1 MMRYVIKSTNIFTE
15 EGIVDGFVVIN
26 NNKIETVQPGI
37 YSGEDN
43 VYDYQNA
50 YIMPGFIDI
59 HIHGGYGEDAM
70 DASFEGLKHLSKS
83 LLSEGTTSFLPTTMT
98 QSNENIVKALQ
109 NIKNVYK
116 SDYEGAEILGIHLE
130 GPFISEEKIGAQNP
144 KYVQQPNVQQL
155 KTFQEQSGNLIK
167 VITFAPEK
175 EGAKAMMESFP
186 EIIFSIGHSAAT
198 YEQAEQAVMDGA
210 RHITHLYNGSSG
222 FLHRE
227 PGVVGM
233 ALTNDDVHTELIVDG
248 LHAHPASVKL
258 AITAKGNEKFYLITD
273 AMRAKG
279 KPDGVYDL
287 GGQAVTVKDGEARIS
302 SGALAGS
309 VLRMNHGL
317 KHLLEYSG
325 RDLSELWR
333 VTSLNQAI
341 ALKVED
347 SKGSIKEGKDA
358 DIVILD
364 KHFEVISTIKSGKRY
379 EI

>member
-1 MMRYVIKSTNIFTE
+1 MRYVIKSKNIFTE
-15 EGIVDGFVVIN
+15 EGIIDGYIIIN
-26 NNKIETVQPGI
+26 NNKIENVQSGS
-37 YSGEDN
+37 YSGGDS

-50 YIMPGFIDI
+50 YILPGFIDI

-98 QSNENIVKALQ
+98 QSNENIIQALQ
-109 NIKNVYK
+109 NIKNVHN
-116 SDYEGAEILGIHLE
+116 DEYEGAEILGVHLE

-144 KYVQQPNVQQL
+144 KYVQQPNVEQL
-155 KTFQEQSGNLIK
+155 KTFQEQSGDLIK
-167 VITFAPEK
+167 IITFAPEK
-175 EGAKAMMESFP
+175 KGAKEMIESFP

-198 YEQAEQAVMDGA
+198 YEQAEQAVANGA

-222 FLHRE
+222 FQHRE

-233 ALTNDDVHTELIVDG
+233 ALTNDNIHTELIVDG

-287 GGQAVTVKDGEARIS
+287 GGQAVIVKDGEARIS

-309 VLRMNHGL
+309 VLKMNHGL
-317 KHLLEYSG
+317 KQLLEYSG
-325 RDLSELWR
+325 KDLSELWR

-341 ALKVED
+341 ALKIDD

-364 KHFEVISTIKSGKRY
+364 ENFEVISTIKSGKRY
-379 EI
+379 EF

>member
-1 MMRYVIKSTNIFTE
+1 MRYVIKSKNIFTE
-15 EGIVDGFVVIN
+15 EGIIDGYIIIN
-26 NNKIETVQPGI
+26 NNKIENVQ
-37 YSGEDN
+37 SGSNSGGDS

-50 YIMPGFIDI
+50 YILPGFIDI

-98 QSNENIVKALQ
+98 QSNENIIQALQ
-109 NIKNVYK
+109 NIKNVHN
-116 SDYEGAEILGIHLE
+116 DEYEGAEILGVHLE

-144 KYVQQPNVQQL
+144 KYVQQPNVEQL
-155 KTFQEQSGNLIK
+155 KTFQEQSGDLIK
-167 VITFAPEK
+167 IITFAPEK
-175 EGAKAMMESFP
+175 KGAKEMIESFP

-198 YEQAEQAVMDGA
+198 YEQAEQAVANGA

-222 FLHRE
+222 FQHRE

-233 ALTNDDVHTELIVDG
+233 ALTNDNIHTELIVDG

-309 VLRMNHGL
+309 VLKMNHGL
-317 KHLLEYSG
+317 KQLLEYSG
-325 RDLSELWR
+325 KDLSELWR

-341 ALKVED
+341 ALKIDD

-364 KHFEVISTIKSGKRY
+364 ENFEVISTIKSGKRY
-379 EI
+379 EF

>member
-1 MMRYVIKSTNIFTE
+1 MRYVIKSKNIFTE
-15 EGIVDGFVVIN
+15 EGIVDGYIIIN
-26 NNKIETVQPGI
+26 NNKIENVQSGS
-37 YSGEDN
+37 YSGGDS

-50 YIMPGFIDI
+50 YILPGFIDI

-98 QSNENIVKALQ
+98 QSNENIIQALQ
-109 NIKNVYK
+109 NIKNVHN
-116 SDYEGAEILGIHLE
+116 DEYEGSEILGVHLE

-144 KYVQQPNVQQL
+144 KYVQQPNVEQL

-167 VITFAPEK
+167 IITFAPEK
-175 EGAKAMMESFP
+175 EGAKEMIESFP

-198 YEQAEQAVMDGA
+198 YEQAEQAVANGA

-222 FLHRE
+222 FQHRK

-233 ALTNDDVHTELIVDG
+233 ALTNDNIHTELIVDG

-287 GGQAVTVKDGEARIS
+287 GGQAVIVKDGEARIS

-309 VLRMNHGL
+309 VLKMNHGL
-317 KHLLEYSG
+317 KQLLEYSG
-325 RDLSELWR
+325 KDLSELWR

-341 ALKVED
+341 ALNID
-347 SKGSIKEGKDA
+347 NNKGSIKEEKDA

-364 KHFEVISTIKSGKRY
+364 ENFEVISTIKSGKRY
-379 EI
+379 EF

>member
-341 ALKVED
+341 ALKVDD

-379 EI
+379 EF

>member
-1 MMRYVIKSTNIFTE
+1 MRYVIKSTNIITE
-15 EGIVDGFVVIN
+15 KGIVDGFVVIN

-116 SDYEGAEILGIHLE
+116 SDHEGAEILGIHLE

-222 FLHRE
+222 FFHRE

-317 KHLLEYSG
+317 KHLAEYSG

-341 ALKVED
+341 ALKVDD

-364 KHFEVISTIKSGKRY
+364 EHFEVISTIKSGKRY
-379 EI
+379 EF

>member
-1 MMRYVIKSTNIFTE
+1 MRYVIKSKNIFTE
-15 EGIVDGFVVIN
+15 EGIVDGYIVIN
-26 NNKIETVQPGI
+26 NKKIEAIQTGL
-37 YSGEDN
+37 YSGEDS
-43 VYDYQNA
+43 VYDYHDA

-98 QSNENIVKALQ
+98 QSNENITQALQ
-109 NIKNVYK
+109 NIKNVHN
-116 SDYEGAEILGIHLE
+116 DEYEGAEILGVHLE

-144 KYVQQPNVQQL
+144 KYVQQPNVEQL
-155 KTFQEQSGNLIK
+155 KTFQEQSGDLIK

-175 EGAKAMMESFP
+175 EGAKEMIESFP

-198 YEQAEQAVMDGA
+198 YEQAEQAVVSGA

-222 FLHRE
+222 FQHRE

-233 ALTNDDVHTELIVDG
+233 ALTNDAIHTEVIVDG

-258 AITAKGNEKFYLITD
+258 AIIAKGNEKFYLITD

-309 VLRMNHGL
+309 VLKMNHGL
-317 KHLLEYSG
+317 KHLVEYSG
-325 RDLSELWR
+325 KDLNELWR

-341 ALKVED
+341 ALKVD
-347 SKGSIKEGKDA
+347 NNKGSIKEGKDA

-364 KHFEVISTIKSGKRY
+364 KNFEVMSTIKSGKRY
-379 EI
+379 KF

>member
-1 MMRYVIKSTNIFTE
+1 MRYVIKSTNIITE
-15 EGIVDGFVVIN
+15 KGIVDGFVVIN

-116 SDYEGAEILGIHLE
+116 SDHEGAEILGIHLE

-144 KYVQQPNVQQL
+144 KFVQQPNVQQL

-175 EGAKAMMESFP
+175 EGAKAMIESFP

-341 ALKVED
+341 ALKVDD

-364 KHFEVISTIKSGKRY
+364 EHFEVISTIKSGKRY
-379 EI
+379 EF

>member
-1 MMRYVIKSTNIFTE
+1 MRYVIKSKNIFTE
-15 EGIVDGFVVIN
+15 EGIIDGYIIIN
-26 NNKIETVQPGI
+26 NNKIENVQSGS
-37 YSGEDN
+37 YSGGDS

-50 YIMPGFIDI
+50 YILPGFIDI

-98 QSNENIVKALQ
+98 QSNENIIQALQ
-109 NIKNVYK
+109 NIKNVHN
-116 SDYEGAEILGIHLE
+116 DEYEGAEILGVHLE

-144 KYVQQPNVQQL
+144 KYVQQPNVEQL
-155 KTFQEQSGNLIK
+155 KTFQEQSGDLIK
-167 VITFAPEK
+167 IITFAPEK
-175 EGAKAMMESFP
+175 KGAKEMIESFP

-198 YEQAEQAVMDGA
+198 YEQAEQAVANGA

-222 FLHRE
+222 FQHRE

-233 ALTNDDVHTELIVDG
+233 ALTNDNIHTELIVDG

-258 AITAKGNEKFYLITD
+258 AITAKGNEKFYLVTD

-309 VLRMNHGL
+309 VLKMNHGL
-317 KHLLEYSG
+317 KQLLEYSG
-325 RDLSELWR
+325 KDLSELWR

-341 ALKVED
+341 ALKIDD

-364 KHFEVISTIKSGKRY
+364 ENFEVISTIKSGKRY
-379 EI
+379 EF

>member
-1 MMRYVIKSTNIFTE
+1 MRYVIKSKNIFTE
-15 EGIVDGFVVIN
+15 EGIIDGYIIIN
-26 NNKIETVQPGI
+26 NNKIENVQ
-37 YSGEDN
+37 SGSNSGGDS

-50 YIMPGFIDI
+50 YILPGFIDI

-98 QSNENIVKALQ
+98 QSNENIIQALQ
-109 NIKNVYK
+109 NIKNVHN
-116 SDYEGAEILGIHLE
+116 DEYEGAEILGVHLE

-144 KYVQQPNVQQL
+144 KYVQQPNVEQL
-155 KTFQEQSGNLIK
+155 KTFQEQSGDLIK
-167 VITFAPEK
+167 IITFAPEK
-175 EGAKAMMESFP
+175 KGAKEMIESFP

-198 YEQAEQAVMDGA
+198 YEQAEQAVANGA

-222 FLHRE
+222 FQHRE

-233 ALTNDDVHTELIVDG
+233 ALTNDNIHTELIVDG

-309 VLRMNHGL
+309 VLKMNHGL
-317 KHLLEYSG
+317 KQLLEYSG
-325 RDLSELWR
+325 KDLSELWR

-341 ALKVED
+341 ALNID
-347 SKGSIKEGKDA
+347 NNKGSIKEGKDA

-364 KHFEVISTIKSGKRY
+364 ENFEVISTIKSGKRY
-379 EI
+379 EF

>member
-1 MMRYVIKSTNIFTE
+1 MRYVIKSKNIFTE
-15 EGIVDGFVVIN
+15 EGIVDGYIIIN
-26 NNKIETVQPGI
+26 NNIENVQSGS
-37 YSGEDN
+37 YSGGDS

-50 YIMPGFIDI
+50 YILPGFIDI

-98 QSNENIVKALQ
+98 QSNENIIQALQ
-109 NIKNVYK
+109 NIKNVHN
-116 SDYEGAEILGIHLE
+116 DEYEGAEILGVHLE

-144 KYVQQPNVQQL
+144 KYVQQPNVEQL
-155 KTFQEQSGNLIK
+155 KTFQEQSGDLIK
-167 VITFAPEK
+167 IITFAPEK
-175 EGAKAMMESFP
+175 KGAKEMIESFP

-198 YEQAEQAVMDGA
+198 YEQAEQAVANGA

-222 FLHRE
+222 FQHRE

-233 ALTNDDVHTELIVDG
+233 ALTNDNIHTELIVDG

-309 VLRMNHGL
+309 VLKMNHGL
-317 KHLLEYSG
+317 KQLLEYSG
-325 RDLSELWR
+325 KDLSELWR

-341 ALKVED
+341 ALKIDD

-364 KHFEVISTIKSGKRY
+364 ENFEVISTIKSGKRY
-379 EI
+379 EF

>member
-1 MMRYVIKSTNIFTE
+1 MMRYVIKSKNIFTE
-15 EGIVDGFVVIN
+15 EGIVDGYIIIN
-26 NNKIETVQPGI
+26 NNKIENVQSGS
-37 YSGEDN
+37 YSGGDS

-50 YIMPGFIDI
+50 YILPGFIDI

-98 QSNENIVKALQ
+98 QSNENIIQALQ
-109 NIKNVYK
+109 NIKNVHN
-116 SDYEGAEILGIHLE
+116 DEYEGSEILGVHLE

-144 KYVQQPNVQQL
+144 KYVQQPNVEQL

-167 VITFAPEK
+167 IITFAPEK
-175 EGAKAMMESFP
+175 EGAKEMIESFP

-198 YEQAEQAVMDGA
+198 YEQAEQAVANGA

-222 FLHRE
+222 FQHRK

-233 ALTNDDVHTELIVDG
+233 ALTNDNIHTELIVDG

-287 GGQAVTVKDGEARIS
+287 GGQAVIVKDGEARIS

-309 VLRMNHGL
+309 VLKMNHGL
-317 KHLLEYSG
+317 KQLLEYSG
-325 RDLSELWR
+325 KDLSELWR

-341 ALKVED
+341 ALNID
-347 SKGSIKEGKDA
+347 NNKGSIKEEKDA

-364 KHFEVISTIKSGKRY
+364 ENFEVISTIKSGKRY
-379 EI
+379 EF

>member
-1 MMRYVIKSTNIFTE
+1 MRYVIKSKNIFTE
-15 EGIVDGFVVIN
+15 EGIVDGYIVIN
-26 NNKIETVQPGI
+26 NKKIEAIQTGL
-37 YSGEDN
+37 YSGEDS
-43 VYDYQNA
+43 VYDYHEA

-98 QSNENIVKALQ
+98 QSNENITQALQ
-109 NIKNVYK
+109 NIKNVH
-116 SDYEGAEILGIHLE
+116 DDEYEGAEILGVHLE

-144 KYVQQPNVQQL
+144 KYVQQPNVEQL
-155 KTFQEQSGNLIK
+155 KTFQEQSGDLIK
-167 VITFAPEK
+167 IITFAPEK
-175 EGAKAMMESFP
+175 EGAKEMIESFP

-198 YEQAEQAVMDGA
+198 YEQAEQAVQNGA

-222 FLHRE
+222 FQHRE

-233 ALTNDDVHTELIVDG
+233 ALTNDDIHTELIVDG

-309 VLRMNHGL
+309 VLKMNYGL
-317 KHLLEYSG
+317 KHLVEYSG
-325 RDLSELWR
+325 KDLNELWR

-341 ALKVED
+341 ALKIDD

-364 KHFEVISTIKSGKRY
+364 ENFEVISTIKSGKRY
-379 EI
+379 EF

>member
-1 MMRYVIKSTNIFTE
+1 MRYVIKSKNIFTE
-15 EGIVDGFVVIN
+15 EGIVDGYIVIN
-26 NNKIETVQPGI
+26 NKKIEAIQTGL
-37 YSGEDN
+37 YSGEDS
-43 VYDYQNA
+43 VYDYHEA

-98 QSNENIVKALQ
+98 QSNENITQALQ
-109 NIKNVYK
+109 NIKNVH
-116 SDYEGAEILGIHLE
+116 DDEYEGAEILGVHLE

-144 KYVQQPNVQQL
+144 KYVQQPNVEQL
-155 KTFQEQSGNLIK
+155 KTFQEQSGDLIK
-167 VITFAPEK
+167 IITFAPEK
-175 EGAKAMMESFP
+175 EGAKEMIESFP

-198 YEQAEQAVMDGA
+198 YEQAEQAVVSGA

-222 FLHRE
+222 FQHRE

-233 ALTNDDVHTELIVDG
+233 ALTNDAIHTEVIVDG

-258 AITAKGNEKFYLITD
+258 AIIAKGNEKFYLITD

-309 VLRMNHGL
+309 VLKMNHGL
-317 KHLLEYSG
+317 KHLVEYSG
-325 RDLSELWR
+325 KDLNELWR

-341 ALKVED
+341 ALKVD
-347 SKGSIKEGKDA
+347 NNKGSIKEGKDA

-364 KHFEVISTIKSGKRY
+364 KNLEVMSTIKSGKRY
-379 EI
+379 EF

>member
-1 MMRYVIKSTNIFTE
+1 MRYVIKSTNIFTE

>member
-1 MMRYVIKSTNIFTE
+1 MRYVIKSKNIFTE
-15 EGIVDGFVVIN
+15 EGIVDGYIIIN
-26 NNKIETVQPGI
+26 NNKIENVQSGS
-37 YSGEDN
+37 YSGGDS

-50 YIMPGFIDI
+50 YILPGFIDI

-98 QSNENIVKALQ
+98 QSNENIIQALQ
-109 NIKNVYK
+109 NIKNVHN
-116 SDYEGAEILGIHLE
+116 DEYEGAEILGVHLE

-144 KYVQQPNVQQL
+144 KYVQQPNVEQL
-155 KTFQEQSGNLIK
+155 KTFQEQSGDLIK
-167 VITFAPEK
+167 IITFAPEK
-175 EGAKAMMESFP
+175 EGAKEMIESFP

-198 YEQAEQAVMDGA
+198 YEQAEQAVANGA

-222 FLHRE
+222 FQHRE

-233 ALTNDDVHTELIVDG
+233 ALTNDNIHTELIVDG

-258 AITAKGNEKFYLITD
+258 STIIKGNEKFYLITD

-287 GGQAVTVKDGEARIS
+287 GGQAVIVKNGEARIS

-309 VLRMNHGL
+309 VLKMNRGL

-325 RDLSELWR
+325 KDLSELWR

-341 ALKVED
+341 ALNID
-347 SKGSIKEGKDA
+347 NNKGSIKEGKDA

-364 KHFEVISTIKSGKRY
+364 ENFEVISTIKSGKRY
-379 EI
+379 EF

>member
-1 MMRYVIKSTNIFTE
+1 MRYVIKSKNIFTE
-15 EGIVDGFVVIN
+15 EGIVDGYIIIN
-26 NNKIETVQPGI
+26 NNKIENVQSGS
-37 YSGEDN
+37 YSGGDS
-43 VYDYQNA
+43 VYDYHNA
-50 YIMPGFIDI
+50 YILPGFIDI

-98 QSNENIVKALQ
+98 QSNENIIQALQ
-109 NIKNVYK
+109 NIKNVHN
-116 SDYEGAEILGIHLE
+116 DEYEGAEILGVHLE

-144 KYVQQPNVQQL
+144 KYVQQPNVEQL
-155 KTFQEQSGNLIK
+155 KKFQEQSGDLIK
-167 VITFAPEK
+167 IITFAPEK
-175 EGAKAMMESFP
+175 EGAKEMIESFP

-198 YEQAEQAVMDGA
+198 YEQAEQAVANGA

-222 FLHRE
+222 FQHRE

-233 ALTNDDVHTELIVDG
+233 ALTNDNIHTELIVDG

-258 AITAKGNEKFYLITD
+258 STITKGNEKFYLITD

-287 GGQAVTVKDGEARIS
+287 GGQAVIVKNGEARIS

-309 VLRMNHGL
+309 VLKMNHGL

-325 RDLSELWR
+325 KDLSELWR

-341 ALKVED
+341 ALNID
-347 SKGSIKEGKDA
+347 NNKGSIKEGKDA

-364 KHFEVISTIKSGKRY
+364 ENFEVISTIKSGKRY
-379 EI
+379 KF

>member
-1 MMRYVIKSTNIFTE
+1 MMRYVIKSKNIFTE
-15 EGIVDGFVVIN
+15 EGIVDGYIVIN
-26 NNKIETVQPGI
+26 NKKIEAIQTGL
-37 YSGEDN
+37 YSGEDS
-43 VYDYQNA
+43 VCDYHDA

-98 QSNENIVKALQ
+98 QSNDNIIQALQ
-109 NIKNVYK
+109 NIKNVHN
-116 SDYEGAEILGIHLE
+116 DEYEGAEILGVHLE

-144 KYVQQPNVQQL
+144 KYVQQPNVEQL
-155 KTFQEQSGNLIK
+155 KTFQEQSGDLIK
-167 VITFAPEK
+167 IITFAPEK
-175 EGAKAMMESFP
+175 EGAKEMIESFP

-198 YEQAEQAVMDGA
+198 YEQAEQAVANGA

-222 FLHRE
+222 FQHRE

-233 ALTNDDVHTELIVDG
+233 ALTNDNIHTELIVDG

-309 VLRMNHGL
+309 VLKMNHGL
-317 KHLLEYSG
+317 KQLLEYSG
-325 RDLSELWR
+325 KDLSELWR
-333 VTSLNQAI
+333 VTSLNQAV
-341 ALKVED
+341 ALKIDD

-364 KHFEVISTIKSGKRY
+364 ENFEVISTIKSGKRY
-379 EI
+379 EF

>member
-1 MMRYVIKSTNIFTE
+1 MRYVIKSTNIITE
-15 EGIVDGFVVIN
+15 KGIVDGFVVIN

-116 SDYEGAEILGIHLE
+116 SDHEGAEILGIHLE

-222 FLHRE
+222 FFHRE

-317 KHLLEYSG
+317 KHLAEYSE

-341 ALKVED
+341 ALKVDD

-364 KHFEVISTIKSGKRY
+364 EHFEVISTIKSGKRY
-379 EI
+379 EF

>member
-1 MMRYVIKSTNIFTE
+1 MRYVIKSKNIFTE
-15 EGIVDGFVVIN
+15 EGIVDGYIVIN
-26 NNKIETVQPGI
+26 NKKIEAIQTGL
-37 YSGEDN
+37 YSGEDS
-43 VYDYQNA
+43 VYDYHEA

-98 QSNENIVKALQ
+98 QSNENITQALQ
-109 NIKNVYK
+109 NIKNVH
-116 SDYEGAEILGIHLE
+116 DDEYEGAEILGVHLE

-144 KYVQQPNVQQL
+144 KYVQQPNVEQL
-155 KTFQEQSGNLIK
+155 KTFQEQSGDLIK
-167 VITFAPEK
+167 IITFAPEK
-175 EGAKAMMESFP
+175 EGAKEMIESFP
-186 EIIFSIGHSAAT
+186 EIIFSIGHSAAI
-198 YEQAEQAVMDGA
+198 YEQAEQAVANGA

-222 FLHRE
+222 FQHRE

-233 ALTNDDVHTELIVDG
+233 ALTNDNIHTELIVDG

-309 VLRMNHGL
+309 VLKMNHGL
-317 KHLLEYSG
+317 KQLLEYSG
-325 RDLSELWR
+325 KDLSELWR

-341 ALKVED
+341 ALKIDD

-364 KHFEVISTIKSGKRY
+364 ENFEVISTIKSGKRY
-379 EI
+379 EF

>member
-1 MMRYVIKSTNIFTE
+1 MRYVIKSKNIFTE
-15 EGIVDGFVVIN
+15 EGIIDGYIIIN
-26 NNKIETVQPGI
+26 NNKIENVQSGS
-37 YSGEDN
+37 YSGGDS

-50 YIMPGFIDI
+50 YILPGFIDI

-98 QSNENIVKALQ
+98 QSNENIIQALQ
-109 NIKNVYK
+109 NIKNVHN
-116 SDYEGAEILGIHLE
+116 DEYEGAEILGVHLE

-144 KYVQQPNVQQL
+144 KYVQQPNVEQL
-155 KTFQEQSGNLIK
+155 KTFQEQSGDLIK
-167 VITFAPEK
+167 IITFAPEK
-175 EGAKAMMESFP
+175 EGAKEMIESFP

-198 YEQAEQAVMDGA
+198 YEQAEQAVANGA

-222 FLHRE
+222 FQHRE

-233 ALTNDDVHTELIVDG
+233 ALTNDNIHTELIVDG

-309 VLRMNHGL
+309 VLKMNHGL
-317 KHLLEYSG
+317 KQLLEYSG
-325 RDLSELWR
+325 KDLSELWR

-341 ALKVED
+341 ALKIDD

-364 KHFEVISTIKSGKRY
+364 ENFEVISTIKSGKRY
-379 EI
+379 EF

>member
-1 MMRYVIKSTNIFTE
+1 MRYVIKSTNIFTE

-341 ALKVED
+341 ALKVDD

-379 EI
+379 EF

>member
-1 MMRYVIKSTNIFTE
+1 MRYVIKSKNIFTE
-15 EGIVDGFVVIN
+15 EGIVDGYIVIN
-26 NNKIETVQPGI
+26 NKKIEAIQTGL
-37 YSGEDN
+37 YSGEDS
-43 VYDYQNA
+43 VYDYHEA

-98 QSNENIVKALQ
+98 QSNENITQALQ
-109 NIKNVYK
+109 NIKNVH
-116 SDYEGAEILGIHLE
+116 DDEYEGAEILGVHLE

-144 KYVQQPNVQQL
+144 KYVQQPNVEQL
-155 KTFQEQSGNLIK
+155 KTFQEQSGDLIK
-167 VITFAPEK
+167 IITFAPEK
-175 EGAKAMMESFP
+175 EGAKEMIESFP

-198 YEQAEQAVMDGA
+198 YEQAEQAVVSGA

-222 FLHRE
+222 FQHRE

-233 ALTNDDVHTELIVDG
+233 ALTNDAIHTEVIVDG

-309 VLRMNHGL
+309 VLKMNHGL
-317 KHLLEYSG
+317 KHLVEYSG
-325 RDLSELWR
+325 KDLNELWR

-341 ALKVED
+341 ALKVD
-347 SKGSIKEGKDA
+347 NNKGSIKEGKDA

-364 KHFEVISTIKSGKRY
+364 KNLEVMSTIKSGKRY
-379 EI
+379 EF